1 MIRTSLALS
10 FALLI
15 GLSALLANT
24 SADAHCQIP
33 CGIYDDG
40 ARISEMRE
48 DATSIRKAMSEISS
62 TIDNNPTMSDGTVVA
77 FNQATR
83 WVIEKD
89 RSATAIQDIAAD
101 YFLTQRVKAA
111 EGEARAAYVEQLEG
125 FHAVM
130 VAAMKCK
137 QQVDTKAVDSLDA
150 AINSV
155 AKWYE

>member
-1 MIRTSLALS
+1 MVRTSLVIS

-15 GLSALLANT
+15 GLSGLLTNT
-24 SADAHCQIP
+24 SADAHCQVP
-33 CGIYDDG
+33 CGIYDDD
-40 ARISEMRE
+40 ARISAMRE
-48 DATSIRKAMSEISS
+48 NATSIRKAMTEISS
-62 TIDNNPTMSDGTVVA
+62 TMGAGTVVA

-89 RSATAIQDIAAD
+89 RSATAIQEIAAD

-130 VAAMKCK
+130 VTAMKCK
-137 QQVDTKAVDSLDA
+137 QQVDTKTVDALDA
-150 AINSV
+150 AIKTV

>member
-1 MIRTSLALS
+1 MVRTFLVVS

-15 GLSALLANT
+15 GLSGLLTNT
-24 SADAHCQIP
+24 SADAHCQVP

-40 ARISEMRE
+40 ARISAMRE
-48 DATSIRKAMSEISS
+48 NATSIRKAMTEIS
-62 TIDNNPTMSDGTVVA
+62 TTMGAGTVVA

-89 RSATAIQDIAAD
+89 RSATAIQEIAAD

-130 VAAMKCK
+130 VTAMKCK
-137 QQVDTKAVDSLDA
+137 QQVDAKTADALDA

>member
-1 MIRTSLALS
+1 MVRTSLVIS

-15 GLSALLANT
+15 GLSGLLTNT
-24 SADAHCQIP
+24 SADAHCQVP
-33 CGIYDDG
+33 CGIYDDD
-40 ARISEMRE
+40 ARISAMRE
-48 DATSIRKAMSEISS
+48 NATSIRKAMTEISS
-62 TIDNNPTMSDGTVVA
+62 TMDAGTVVA

-89 RSATAIQDIAAD
+89 RSATAIQEIAAD

-130 VAAMKCK
+130 VTAMKCK
-137 QQVDTKAVDSLDA
+137 QQVDTKTVDALDA
-150 AINSV
+150 AINTV

>member
-48 DATSIRKAMSEISS
+48 DATSIRKAVSEISS
-62 TIDNNPTMSDGTVVA
+62 TMGDGTVVA

>member
-1 MIRTSLALS
+1 MIRTSLALA

-15 GLSALLANT
+15 GLSGLLTNT
-24 SADAHCQIP
+24 SADAHCQVP
-33 CGIYDDG
+33 CGIYDDN
-40 ARISEMRE
+40 ARISAMRE
-48 DATSIRKAMSEISS
+48 NATSIRKAMTEISS
-62 TIDNNPTMSDGTVVA
+62 TMGDGTVVA

-89 RSATAIQDIAAD
+89 RSATAIQEIAAD

-111 EGEARAAYVEQLEG
+111 EGEARVAYVEQLEG

-130 VAAMKCK
+130 VTAMKCK
-137 QQVDTKAVDSLDA
+137 QQVDTKTVDALDA
-150 AINSV
+150 AINTV

>member
-15 GLSALLANT
+15 GLSALIANT

-48 DATSIRKAMSEISS
+48 DATSIRKAVSEISS
-62 TIDNNPTMSDGTVVA
+62 TMGDGTVVA

>member
-1 MIRTSLALS
+1 MIRTFLAVS

-15 GLSALLANT
+15 GLTALLTNT

-48 DATSIRKAMSEISS
+48 NATSIRKAISEISS
-62 TIDNNPTMSDGTVVA
+62 TMGDGTVVA

-89 RSATAIQDIAAD
+89 RSATAIQEIAAD

-130 VAAMKCK
+130 VTAMKCK

-150 AINSV
+150 AINTV

>member
-15 GLSALLANT
+15 GLSALLTNT

-48 DATSIRKAMSEISS
+48 NAISIRKAVSEISS
-62 TIDNNPTMSDGTVVA
+62 TMGDGTVVA

-89 RSATAIQDIAAD
+89 RSATAIQEIAAD

-137 QQVDTKAVDSLDA
+137 QQVNAKAVDSLDA
-150 AINSV
+150 AINTV

>member
-48 DATSIRKAMSEISS
+48 DATSIRKAVAEISS
-62 TIDNNPTMSDGTVVA
+62 TMGDGTVVA

-111 EGEARAAYVEQLEG
+111 EGDARAAYVEQLEG

>member
-1 MIRTSLALS
+1 MVRTSLVVS

-15 GLSALLANT
+15 GLSGLLTNT
-24 SADAHCQIP
+24 SADAHCQVP
-33 CGIYDDG
+33 CGIYDDD
-40 ARISEMRE
+40 ARISAMRE
-48 DATSIRKAMSEISS
+48 NATSIRKAMTEISS
-62 TIDNNPTMSDGTVVA
+62 TMGAGTVVA

-89 RSATAIQDIAAD
+89 RSATAIQEIAAD

-130 VAAMKCK
+130 VTAMKCK
-137 QQVDTKAVDSLDA
+137 QQVDVKTVDALDV

>member
-15 GLSALLANT
+15 GLSALLTNT

-48 DATSIRKAMSEISS
+48 NAISIRKAVSEISS
-62 TIDNNPTMSDGTVVA
+62 TMGDGTVVA

-89 RSATAIQDIAAD
+89 RSATAIQEIAAY

-137 QQVDTKAVDSLDA
+137 QQVNAKAVDSLDA
-150 AINSV
+150 AINTV

>member
-1 MIRTSLALS
+1 MVRTSLVIS

-15 GLSALLANT
+15 GLSGLLTNT
-24 SADAHCQIP
+24 SADAHCQVP

-40 ARISEMRE
+40 ARISAMRE
-48 DATSIRKAMSEISS
+48 NATSIRKAMTEIS
-62 TIDNNPTMSDGTVVA
+62 TTMGAGTVVA

-89 RSATAIQDIAAD
+89 RSATAIQEIAAD

-130 VAAMKCK
+130 VTAMKCK
-137 QQVDTKAVDSLDA
+137 QQVDAKTADALDA

>member
-1 MIRTSLALS
+1 MVRTFLVVS

-15 GLSALLANT
+15 GLSGLLTNT
-24 SADAHCQIP
+24 SADAHCQVP
-33 CGIYDDG
+33 CGIYDDD
-40 ARISEMRE
+40 ARISAMRE
-48 DATSIRKAMSEISS
+48 NATSIRKAMTEIS
-62 TIDNNPTMSDGTVVA
+62 TTMGAGTVVA

-89 RSATAIQDIAAD
+89 RSATAIQEIAAD

-130 VAAMKCK
+130 VTAMKCK
-137 QQVDTKAVDSLDA
+137 QQVDAKTADALDA

>member
-1 MIRTSLALS
+1 MVRTSLVIS

-15 GLSALLANT
+15 GLSGLLTNT
-24 SADAHCQIP
+24 SADAHCQVP
-33 CGIYDDG
+33 CGIYDDN
-40 ARISEMRE
+40 ARISAMRE
-48 DATSIRKAMSEISS
+48 NATSIRKAMTEISS
-62 TIDNNPTMSDGTVVA
+62 TMGDGTVVA

-89 RSATAIQDIAAD
+89 RSATAIQEIAAD

-111 EGEARAAYVEQLEG
+111 EGEARVAYVEQLEG

-130 VAAMKCK
+130 VTAMKCK
-137 QQVDTKAVDSLDA
+137 QQVDTKTVDALDA
-150 AINSV
+150 AINTV